1 MTQNTSWHREWQSN
15 FEHIEVSIIAN
26 NRRADVV
33 VNSTVLEVQHSYIN
47 KLEVSQRNAD
57 YKRRGYR
64 VVWLVDCTV
73 DADVHNLETTK
84 RVFIDFGR
92 AAWKYRSFE
101 DCDVVYV
108 DTADD
113 RIFRIDVGLVRGGM
127 VDVKES
133 KTRKEFVKALKDG
146 TLNDLYAADDHVTQ
160 TTLHL
165 KQQGA
170 GNGKTYTAIQ
180 MIANAQQFG
189 HIRRFIYVTKAH
201 SAKDVICKELE
212 EQINGNK
219 LKGMSVV
226 QAPTPHG
233 KRYKATMR
241 REDTNGATDVHVT
254 IATVDSLVYN
264 LSCGNMKEARKR
276 SADAYKGLC
285 KLLQDSTYKIG
296 SSYIGNSIDKKCMI
310 VVDEAQDLPKHYF
323 KAFARVVRD
332 TYVNLC
338 FIGDKLQSIF
348 DEDNSFIDPEMPHTT
363 VVKYEQPE
371 ATNICRRFGPR
382 ISELVNRVV
391 RFEAHQLPP
400 ITPHSDTDQAGDYTL
415 FIMDSIRSTE
425 STREN
430 NNRAVDNECKKIM
443 KYMELEYA
451 NGQTRPED
459 FLFIFPFVKNNPLV
473 TKLETHISDFWIA
486 KGKHEEGEEV
496 CAELH
501 RSEEGEP
508 IDTTTSKH
516 KTRMVSI
523 HSSKGDGRDVVFF
536 LQAAEWALER
546 FSGPN
551 SHSSN
556 SIVYES
562 MLHVGVTRA
571 KKKLYV
577 GLPSAK
583 DDDIRKRFCGLSIEY
598 DSETPPEMRIR
609 KHHRAYCTKIAERLG
624 DDHNPTNHHV
634 VESGLLEAIA
644 GGSSSSDDGGGYGG
658 VVDHE
663 HHTWR
668 WMVMHVG
675 MISSITSTSKSSHT
689 QLPTKLRML
698 ARMQI
703 RSGLTPKEY
712 WAYIKQFG
720 QNESLREIPIIR
732 YDMQNYKE
740 MHDELVELMQEIQWQ
755 CRLGVVPDA
764 FCRTDKP
771 FMGIVLL
778 YMLMIVN
785 QKQYSDLSIN
795 KVYSLMRLY
804 MQKKDDK
811 TNQSVKM
818 HYSHLHATKN
828 TFQHLMQECTFMRGD
843 KWTWNFN
850 HPVTLT
856 HDVPD
861 QFALRE
867 QLPFVAHA
875 ANKIMVCMLEPQYNA
890 LNSRTVLFRAAL
902 IVHLLQHVAE
912 SEGDRHDDKTGNVE
926 RFSTHKQVRVC
937 VFTLG
942 STRPIY
948 LSERIGEIV
957 KTHSG
962 LLQKCIREYVRCESG
977 QHHHEAGRFYE
988 HFYKLEGESGP
999 TKRLTDRNPS
1009 YVDAAFSNA
1018 EDALEDDEKL
1028 NITQVVKIHLDKQ
1041 LNKIM
1046 RKKFL
1051 TEDRTASVQKH
1062 KKQRL

>member
-1 MTQNTSWHREWQSN
+1 MTQTTSWHREWQSN
-15 FEHIEVSIIAN
+15 FERTEVSTVAT

-33 VNSTVLEVQHSYIN
+33 VNDTVLEVQHSYIN
-47 KLEVSQRNAD
+47 KMEVSERNAD
-57 YKRRGYR
+57 YKRVGYR

-73 DADVHNLETTK
+73 DADVHDLETTK

-101 DCDVVYV
+101 DCDAVYV

-113 RIFRIDVGLVRGGM
+113 RIFRIDVALVRGGM

-133 KTRKEFVKALKDG
+133 KTRKEFVKALKDD
-146 TLNDLYAADDHVTQ
+146 TLNDLYAADNHVPQ

-170 GNGKTYTAIQ
+170 GNGKTYTAVQ

-201 SAKDVICKELE
+201 SAKDVICKELK
-212 EQINGNK
+212 EQIDGNK
-219 LKGMSVV
+219 LEEMIVV
-226 QAPTPHG
+226 QAPTPDG

-241 REDTNGATDVHVT
+241 REGTNGSTDVT
-254 IATVDSLVYN
+254 IATVDSLVYG

-276 SADAYKGLC
+276 SADVFKGLC
-285 KLLQDSTYKIG
+285 KLLQDSTSKIG
-296 SSYIGNSIDKKCMI
+296 SSYVGNSIDKECMI

-323 KAFARVVRD
+323 KALARVVRD
-332 TYVNLC
+332 TYVNVC

-382 ISELVNRVV
+382 ISGLVNRVV
-391 RFEAHQLPP
+391 GFEAHQLPP
-400 ITPHSDTDQAGDYTL
+400 ITPHPDTDQAGDYTL

-425 STREN
+425 STSESN
-430 NNRAVDNECKKIM
+430 DRAVDNECRKIM

-459 FLFIFPFVKNNPLV
+459 FLFVFPFVKKNPLANE
-473 TKLETHISDFWIA
+473 LETRISAFWIA
-486 KGKHEEGEEV
+486 KGKHEEGGEV

-501 RSEEGEP
+501 RSEEGKP
-508 IDTTTSKH
+508 IDTSTSKY

-551 SHSSN
+551 SRSNN

-562 MLHVGVTRA
+562 LLHVGITRA

-577 GLPSAK
+577 GLPSTK
-583 DDDIRKRFCGLSIEY
+583 DDDIRKRFYGLPIED
-598 DSETPPEMRIR
+598 DSEAPPRMRIR
-609 KHHRAYCTKIAERLG
+609 KTHIAYCTKIAERLG
-624 DDHNPTNHHV
+624 DEHNPTNHHV
-634 VESGLLEAIA
+634 VKSGLLEAIA
-644 GGSSSSDDGGGYGG
+644 GASSSSEDGGGHGG

-668 WMVMHVG
+668 WMVMHLG
-675 MISSITSTSKSSHT
+675 MISSITTTSPSTHT
-689 QLPTKLRML
+689 QLPTRLRML
-698 ARMQI
+698 ARMPI
-703 RSGLTPKEY
+703 RPGLTSKEY
-712 WAYIKQFG
+712 WSYIKQFG
-720 QNESLREIPIIR
+720 QNGSLKEIPIIR
-732 YDMQNYKE
+732 YDVQNYKE
-740 MHDELVELMQEIQWQ
+740 IHDELDVLMQEVQRQ
-755 CRLGVVPDA
+755 CRHGVVPDA

-818 HYSHLHATKN
+818 HYSHLHATKH
-828 TFQHLMQECTFMRGD
+828 TFQHLMQCTFMRGD
-843 KWTWNFN
+843 KWTWNYN

-861 QFALRE
+861 QFTLRE

-890 LNSRTVLFRAAL
+890 LNTPAILFRAAL
-902 IVHLLQHVAE
+902 IVHLLQRAAE
-912 SEGDRHDDKTGNVE
+912 SEGDRHDGKTGNVE
-926 RFSTHKQVRVC
+926 RFSAHKQVRVC

-942 STRPIY
+942 STRPIH

-962 LLQKCIREYVRCESG
+962 LLQKCIREYVRRESG

-999 TKRLTDRNPS
+999 TKRLTDRDPS

-1018 EDALEDDEKL
+1018 EDALEDDERL
-1028 NITQVVKIHLDKQ
+1028 NITQVVKSHLDNQ
-1041 LNKIM
+1041 LRKIM

-1051 TEDRTASVQKH
+1051 TEDRTASGQKH